1 MLTPTTDKPYFRKK
15 STIRYNGELVNL
27 SCPMVMGILNVT
39 PDSFYDGGKHMTIE
53 KAMKR
58 AFEMVSEGASIIDI
72 GASST
77 RPGAAEVS
85 PEEELARLLPVAK
98 EIRKNFQD
106 IIISIDTYNSG
117 VARSVIEEIGDC
129 IINDISGGKLDPEMF
144 EIVAKLKVPY
154 ILTHIQGTPKTMQQ
168 NPNYENVTKEV
179 LKELSESIFKL
190 HELGVSDVII
200 DPGFGFGKTLEHN
213 YELFGNLDAFRMF
226 ELPILVGISR
236 KTMIY
241 KLLNTTPEESLNG
254 TTILNTLAL
263 IAGATF
269 LRVHDV
275 KPAVEA
281 IKIVEQLKKCSL

>member
-1 MLTPTTDKPYFRKK
+1 
-15 STIRYNGELVNL
+15 
-27 SCPMVMGILNVT
+27 
-39 PDSFYDGGKHMTIE
+39 
-53 KAMKR
+53 
-58 AFEMVSEGASIIDI
+58 
-72 GASST
+72 
-77 RPGAAEVS
+77 
-85 PEEELARLLPVAK
+85 VAK
-98 EIRKNFQD
+98 EIRKKFQD

-117 VARSVIEEIGDC
+117 VAHAVIEEIGDC
-129 IINDISGGKLDPEMF
+129 IINDISGGKLDPKMF
-144 EIVAKLKVPY
+144 ETVAKLKVPY

-179 LKELSESIFKL
+179 LKELSEGIFKL

-241 KLLNTTPEESLNG
+241 NLLNTTPDESLNG
-254 TTILNTLAL
+254 TTVLNTLAL
-263 IAGATF
+263 MAGATF

-281 IKIVEQLKKCSL
+281 IKIVEQLKKFSL